1 MTEGG
6 SLMSER
12 WRKERQLTDSLDK
25 DTILKNNA
33 VILYSPNCK
42 NNSQHKNGCFFVLLF
57 FVSTQLPWQ
66 IP

>member
-25 DTILKNNA
+25 DAILKNNA

-42 NNSQHKNGCFFVLLF
+42 NNTQKNCWFFVLLF